1 MEGKPQPS
9 RTPSARTGASQDT
22 SSELCTVFVRLPN
35 DDVAGFRD
43 LPSGISVYDLK
54 ARIEIVTGIPSQI
67 YTLHYTNDVDLED
80 ENELRIGMTIMNG
93 ATLRMQL
100 FTSWNGLFYS
110 TWNGNIDD
118 TYYSGGV
125 QLISEAG
132 FSEGEAVAMHRIVAK
147 RAFVSLFLACH
158 RGHYVLCKVLLSIGA
173 DPVGRTPSG
182 RTPLHAAAAQGHL
195 DVLNALLDQGV
206 DAGARDMY
214 GKTPLEL
221 SGQFGRR
228 ECERRLWLHQWNL
241 RAAKAVTADT
251 DTSSHASGHGSNGQ
265 DVSLSTASVS
275 TLGFIHVQGEKPRH
289 AVRRVLKPSPLR
301 AQHIGSAST
310 WSNSLPTPQAPQK
323 SVQLPSMSAPV
334 KGVRYGRIRPGT
346 ALLGDKSF
354 PDVCR
359 ASTLPSPRVSAG
371 SEDGKRK
378 SRSSASRSTSSLY
391 HRHCQTH
398 ASYTPVENCDPHQD
412 DFNVDDEDIE
422 RLIHVVSLSQPST
435 PVPADDSDLVTREKR
450 QQQLRR
456 PRTGENSR
464 CARCR
469 LRNDTRK
476 PPSPQRTPSKHFV
489 YPGTFSV
496 GAKQLHVMM
505 PEMEYYQQRPTT
517 RCHSVPPPSL
527 CSDDEAVDA
536 AIGDDDIP
544 DLAKPPEETNHK
556 PDSVN
561 SEDSGRDTMDKTETV
576 DGDDDDTHVSK
587 PSEEATTNFVKQR
600 EYQIDVDNTFEDSPS
615 KDRPG
620 SNTKG
625 TQCSDEGFSALQTVP
640 SPDTSTDDVPK
651 LQINGVKWDLEKP
664 TVTLKNQNGTQ
675 TESQDRQVNAPQ
687 RPVRQRSLSADD
699 KMFLPRKPASGIL
712 PRAKTLE
719 SWILMKARQKQGRRE
734 RPEMEERRRR
744 NVEAYQR
751 WLRTKDQET
760 REDATDQSSSAEAKE
775 NQNAFEQWL
784 KAKRQQAKKEKRETS
799 AKSNSDSKQPADRGA
814 QETRPKIIDGM
825 SHDEWLLQ
833 KAEQGAFP
841 SAESRRPTAEDEKTA
856 RKKTFTGGLTYDEWL
871 TRKLQEET
879 LTKRLLE
886 ANKAEL
892 QKKAFEQRKGV
903 VDKNFREWLKHK
915 AEENQREY
923 EKFEAESR
931 RAQSKESE
939 RRFRNMRRGVTFR
952 NWKEQ
957 KEQDRIVEFVA
968 MAQQERQE
976 RANDEERKR
985 KSQRSFEL
993 WLVRKAQENLN
1004 EEKKR
1009 LEMERRRFLMA
1020 AART

>member
-1 MEGKPQPS
+1 MEGRLQS
-9 RTPSARTGASQDT
+9 RTPSAGSRTSHNI
-22 SSELCTVFVRLPN
+22 SSELYSVFVRLPN
-35 DDVAGFRD
+35 EDVAGFRN
-43 LPSGISVYDLK
+43 LPPGISVYDLK
-54 ARIEIVTGIPSQI
+54 ARIEIVAGIPSQI

-80 ENELRIGMTIMNG
+80 ENELRLGMTIMNG

-125 QLISEAG
+125 QLISEAN
-132 FSEGEAVAMHRIVAK
+132 FSEGEAVAMHKIVAK

-206 DAGARDMY
+206 DVGVRDMY

-241 RAAKAVTADT
+241 RAAKTITDA
-251 DTSSHASGHGSNGQ
+251 DTSSHASGHGSTGQ
-265 DVSLSTASVS
+265 DTNSSSASVS

-289 AVRRVLKPSPLR
+289 IARRVLKPSPLR
-301 AQHIGSAST
+301 AHHTGGVNA
-310 WSNSLPTPQAPQK
+310 WSSSHLAPQAPQK

-359 ASTLPSPRVSAG
+359 TSTLPSPRVSSG

-378 SRSSASRSTSSLY
+378 SRNSTSRSTSSLY

-398 ASYTPVENCDPHQD
+398 ASYTQVENYDPQD

-435 PVPADDSDLVTREKR
+435 PVPPDDTDLVTREKR
-450 QQQLRR
+450 HQQIRKLRS
-456 PRTGENSR
+456 GENSR
-464 CARCR
+464 CSRCR
-469 LRNDTRK
+469 LRYDAKK
-476 PPSPQRTPSKHFV
+476 PISPQRTPSKHFV
-489 YPGTFSV
+489 YPETFSV
-496 GAKQLHVMM
+496 GSKQLHVMM
-505 PEMEYYQQRPTT
+505 PEMEYDERPIT

-527 CSDDEAVDA
+527 CSDDEAVA
-536 AIGDDDIP
+536 ATIGDDDIP
-544 DLAKPPEETNHK
+544 DLAKPPDKNHK
-556 PDSVN
+556 SDSIN
-561 SEDSGRDTMDKTETV
+561 SEDSGRDTMEKTEAV
-576 DGDDDDTHVSK
+576 DDDEDANTNK
-587 PSEEATTNFVKQR
+587 TTEEATRNFVKQR
-600 EYQIDVDNTFEDSPS
+600 EYQIDVNNIPEDSPGM
-615 KDRPG
+615 DGPAG

-625 TQCSDEGFSALQTVP
+625 TQCADEGFSALQTAP
-640 SPDTSTDDVPK
+640 DPDTPTGDVHN
-651 LQINGVKWDLEKP
+651 LQINGVKWDVEKP
-664 TVTLKNQNGTQ
+664 TVTVAQNGTQ
-675 TESQDRQVNAPQ
+675 TERKEHQENAPK

-699 KMFLPRKPASGIL
+699 KLFLPPRPTSGVL

-719 SWILMKARQKQGRRE
+719 SWILMKTRQKQGRRE
-734 RPEMEERRRR
+734 RPENEERRRR

-751 WLRTKDQET
+751 WLRTKDQEI
-760 REDATDQSSSAEAKE
+760 REDETDKSSESASGDTKE

-784 KAKRQQAKKEKRETS
+784 KAKRQKAKKERESS
-799 AKSNSDSKQPADRGA
+799 AKSSQSSGSKHVDNGTS
-814 QETRPKIIDGM
+814 ETRPKIIDGM

-841 SAESRRPTAEDEKTA
+841 ITDSRRDTFEDEKTI
-856 RKKTFTGGLTYDEWL
+856 RKKLFTGGLTYEEWL

-879 LTKRLLE
+879 LTRRLLE
-886 ANKAEL
+886 ANKVEL
-892 QKKAFEQRKGV
+892 EKKASEQRKGV

-915 AEENQREY
+915 ADENQKEY

-931 RAQSKESE
+931 KAQGKESE
-939 RRFRNMRRGVTFR
+939 RRFRNMKRGVTFR
-952 NWKEQ
+952 NWREQ

-1020 AART
+1020 VART

>member
-1 MEGKPQPS
+1 MDKMEGRLQSQTSSAGTS
-9 RTPSARTGASQDT
+9 RDS
-22 SSELCTVFVRLPN
+22 SSELYSVFVRLPN
-35 DDVAGFRD
+35 EDVAGFRN
-43 LPSGISVYDLK
+43 LPPGISVYDLK

-80 ENELRIGMTIMNG
+80 ENELRIGMSIMNG

-125 QLISEAG
+125 QLISEAN
-132 FSEGEAVAMHRIVAK
+132 FSEGEAVAMHNIVAK

-206 DAGARDMY
+206 DVGARDMY

-241 RAAKAVTADT
+241 RAAKTITDVDTA
-251 DTSSHASGHGSNGQ
+251 SHGSSGLDTNSG
-265 DVSLSTASVS
+265 SASSS

-289 AVRRVLKPSPLR
+289 VVRRVFRPSPLQ
-301 AQHIGSAST
+301 AHHIGSANV
-310 WSNSLPTPQAPQK
+310 WSNSHAPPHQAPQK

-359 ASTLPSPRVSAG
+359 TSTLHSPRVSAG

-378 SRSSASRSTSSLY
+378 STNSASRSTSSLY
-391 HRHCQTH
+391 HKHCQTH
-398 ASYTPVENCDPHQD
+398 ASYTPVENYDPQD

-435 PVPADDSDLVTREKR
+435 PVPPDDTDLVARQKP

-456 PRTGENSR
+456 LRTGDSSR
-464 CARCR
+464 CSRCR
-469 LRNDTRK
+469 IRNETKK
-476 PPSPQRTPSKHFV
+476 PSSPQRAPSRHFV
-489 YPGTFSV
+489 YPETFSV

-505 PEMEYYQQRPTT
+505 PEMEYDERPIT

-536 AIGDDDIP
+536 AIGDDDDIP
-544 DLAKPPEETNHK
+544 DIAKPPDANHK
-556 PDSVN
+556 PDSIN

-576 DGDDDDTHVSK
+576 DDDEDTNVDK
-587 PSEEATTNFVKQR
+587 PTEEATSNFVKQR
-600 EYQIDVDNTFEDSPS
+600 EYQVDVDNISE
-615 KDRPG
+615 DRPG

-625 TQCSDEGFSALQTVP
+625 TQCSDEGFSAPQTD
-640 SPDTSTDDVPK
+640 PDAETTTDDVPK
-651 LQINGVKWDLEKP
+651 LQINGVKWDVEKP
-664 TVTLKNQNGTQ
+664 TLMVAQNETQ
-675 TESQDRQVNAPQ
+675 TERNDCRENAPKRQ
-687 RPVRQRSLSADD
+687 VRQRSLSADD
-699 KMFLPRKPASGIL
+699 KLFLPSKPASGVL

-719 SWILMKARQKQGRRE
+719 SWILMKTRQKQGRRE
-734 RPEMEERRRR
+734 RPANEERRRR

-751 WLRTKDQET
+751 WLRTKDQEI
-760 REDATDQSSSAEAKE
+760 REDVTDQSSEPASGDTKE

-784 KAKRQQAKKEKRETS
+784 KAKRQKAKKERESS
-799 AKSNSDSKQPADRGA
+799 AKSPQSSGSNEPI
-814 QETRPKIIDGM
+814 ERPKIIDGM
-825 SHDEWLLQ
+825 SHEEWLRQ

-841 SAESRRPTAEDEKTA
+841 TPDSRFDTIEDDKTV
-856 RKKTFTGGLTYDEWL
+856 RKKIFTGGLSYEEWL
-871 TRKLQEET
+871 ARKLQEET
-879 LTKRLLE
+879 LTNRLLE

-892 QKKAFEQRKGV
+892 EKKAREQRKGI

-915 AEENQREY
+915 AEENQKEY

-931 RAQSKESE
+931 KAQSKESE
-939 RRFRNMRRGVTFR
+939 RRFRNMKRGVTFR
-952 NWKEQ
+952 NWREQ